1 MSRERVGKK
10 IKLNGYEDLFNSSE
24 EKSEKEQIKELS
36 LSELHTFK
44 NHPFKIFND
53 EKMAYLI
60 ESIKE
65 NGILVPLI
73 VRKDSEGYEII
84 AGHRRKYACEKL
96 KIDTVPVIVK
106 ELTDDEATIM
116 MVDSNI
122 QREEILPSEKA
133 FAYKM
138 KLDAM
143 KRQAG
148 RPKNNCDQVGYN
160 YDGKKS
166 VEILAEETKES
177 RNQIQRYIRLTYL
190 IKELLDMTDIKKL
203 PLNTS
208 VELSFLSQEEQKMV
222 LNSIG
227 IYGIPSL
234 KQAAKL
240 KEYSKE
246 GKIDENVVDA
256 VMSSGSNDKIKIN
269 LNHKTL
275 SKYFPEDYTKEQMED
290 VIIQFLEE
298 WSKKNK

>member
-24 EKSEKEQIKELS
+24 EQAEKEQIKELS
-36 LSELHTFK
+36 LSELHAFK
-44 NHPFKIFND
+44 NHPFKIFDD
-53 EKMAYLI
+53 EKMVDLI

-73 VRKDSEGYEII
+73 VRKDGNGYEII

-96 KIDTVPVIVK
+96 GIDTVPAIIK
-106 ELTDDEATIM
+106 ELEDDEATIM

-122 QREEILPSEKA
+122 QREQILPSEKA

-148 RPKNNCDQVGYN
+148 RPKNNVSQLGTEKRSD
-160 YDGKKS
+160 
-166 VEILAEETKES
+166 EILAEQTGES

-208 VELSFLSQEEQKMV
+208 VELSFLSQEEQKMI

-227 IYGIPSL
+227 TYGVPSL
-234 KQAAKL
+234 KQAVKL

-246 GKIDENVVDA
+246 GKLDENVIDA
-256 VMSSGSNDKIKIN
+256 VMSSNNDKIKIN

-275 SKYFPEDYTKEQMED
+275 SKYFPEDYTKQQMED

>member
-10 IKLNGYEDLFNSSE
+10 IKLNGYDDLFNSSE
-24 EKSEKEQIKELS
+24 EQTEKEQIKELS

-44 NHPFKIFND
+44 NHPFKIFD
-53 EKMAYLI
+53 DQKMADFI

-73 VRKDSEGYEII
+73 VRKDGNGYEII

-96 KIDTVPVIVK
+96 GIDTVPAIIK
-106 ELTDDEATIM
+106 ELADDEATIM

-148 RPKNNCDQVGYN
+148 RPKNNVSQVGTEKRS
-160 YDGKKS
+160 D
-166 VEILAEETKES
+166 EILAEETGES

-190 IKELLDMTDIKKL
+190 IEELLDMTDTKRL

-208 VELSFLSQEEQKMV
+208 VELSFLSQEEQQMI

-227 IYGIPSL
+227 TYGVPSL
-234 KQAAKL
+234 KQATKL

-246 GKIDENVVDA
+246 GKLDENVIDA
-256 VMSSGSNDKIKIN
+256 VMSSGNNDKIKIN

-275 SKYFPEDYTKEQMED
+275 SKYFPEDYTKQQMED

>member
-24 EKSEKEQIKELS
+24 EQTEKEQIKELS

-44 NHPFKIFND
+44 NHPFKIFDD
-53 EKMAYLI
+53 EKMADLI

-73 VRKDSEGYEII
+73 VRKDNEGYEII

-96 KIDTVPVIVK
+96 GIEIVPAIIK
-106 ELTDDEATIM
+106 ELADDEATII

-148 RPKNNCDQVGYN
+148 RPKNNVSQVGTEKRS
-160 YDGKKS
+160 D
-166 VEILAEETKES
+166 EILAEQTGES

-208 VELSFLSQEEQKMV
+208 VELSFLSQEEQQMI
-222 LNSIG
+222 LNSIET
-227 IYGIPSL
+227 YGIPSL
-234 KQAAKL
+234 KQAEKL

-246 GKIDENVVDA
+246 GKLDENVVDA
-256 VMSSGSNDKIKIN
+256 VMSSNNDKIKIN

-275 SKYFPEDYTKEQMED
+275 SKYFPENYTKEQMED

>member
-24 EKSEKEQIKELS
+24 EQTEKEQIKELS

-44 NHPFKIFND
+44 NHPFKIFDD
-53 EKMAYLI
+53 EKMADLI

-73 VRKDSEGYEII
+73 VRKDNEGYEII

-96 KIDTVPVIVK
+96 GIEIVPAIIK
-106 ELTDDEATIM
+106 ELADDEATIM

-148 RPKNNCDQVGYN
+148 RPKNNVSQVGTEKRS
-160 YDGKKS
+160 D
-166 VEILAEETKES
+166 EILAEQTGES

-208 VELSFLSQEEQKMV
+208 VELSFLSQEEQQMI
-222 LNSIG
+222 LNSIET
-227 IYGIPSL
+227 YGIPSL
-234 KQAAKL
+234 KQAEKL

-246 GKIDENVVDA
+246 GKLDENVVDA
-256 VMSSGSNDKIKIN
+256 VMSSNNDKIKIN

-275 SKYFPEDYTKEQMED
+275 SKYFPENYTKEQMED

>member
-10 IKLNGYEDLFNSSE
+10 IKLNGYDDLFNSSE
-24 EKSEKEQIKELS
+24 EQTEKEQLKELS
-36 LSELHTFK
+36 LSELHAFK
-44 NHPFKIFND
+44 NHPFKIFDD
-53 EKMAYLI
+53 EKMVDLI

-73 VRKDSEGYEII
+73 VRKDNEGYEII

-96 KIDTVPVIVK
+96 GIEIVPAVIK
-106 ELTDDEATIM
+106 ELADDEATIM

-148 RPKNNCDQVGYN
+148 RPKNNVSQVGTEKRS
-160 YDGKKS
+160 D
-166 VEILAEETKES
+166 EILAEQTGES

-208 VELSFLSQEEQKMV
+208 VELSFLSQEEQQMI
-222 LNSIG
+222 LNSIET
-227 IYGIPSL
+227 YGIPSL
-234 KQAAKL
+234 KQAEKL

-246 GKIDENVVDA
+246 GKLDENVVDA
-256 VMSSGSNDKIKIN
+256 VMSSNNDKIKIN

-275 SKYFPEDYTKEQMED
+275 SKYFPENYTKEQMED

>member
-10 IKLNGYEDLFNSSE
+10 IKLNGYDDLFNSSE
-24 EKSEKEQIKELS
+24 EQTEKEQLKELS
-36 LSELHTFK
+36 LSELHAFK
-44 NHPFKIFND
+44 NHPFKIFD
-53 EKMAYLI
+53 DQKMADLI

-73 VRKDSEGYEII
+73 VRKDNEGYEII

-96 KIDTVPVIVK
+96 GIEIVPTIIK
-106 ELTDDEATIM
+106 ELSDDEATIM

-143 KRQAG
+143 KRQVG

-166 VEILAEETKES
+166 VEILAEEMKES

-208 VELSFLSQEEQKMV
+208 VELSFLSQEEQEMI
-222 LNSIG
+222 LSSIG
-227 IYGIPSL
+227 IYGVPSL
-234 KQAAKL
+234 KQATKL
-240 KEYSKE
+240 KEYSKN
-246 GKIDENVVDA
+246 GKLDENVIDA
-256 VMSSGSNDKIKIN
+256 VMSSNNDKIKIN

-275 SKYFPEDYTKEQMED
+275 SKYFPEDYAKEQMED
-290 VIIQFLEE
+290 VIIKLLEE